1 MDAESLPSTFSSDV
15 LQIQGILRKIVHFL
29 MFATVGFVLAQGL
42 QRANQLKIIRRSDAS
57 PSLTRLALLVTILLG
72 ASDELFQMFVPDR
85 RASLFDVAIDS
96 LGAACG
102 IWIWWT
108 RDHRTIPSPQ
118 SRPPHLNESGQR
130 TGKNSE
136 REPHGSLKRGLAAVG
151 PSNLISFLK
160 KPFVRHTSIHRSP
173 EYSLRSSL
181 PQCL

>member
-1 MDAESLPSTFSSDV
+1 MRYQLSRFWIIWALLAVVGLLTLLPFFGSPLTEIFYQWMRKAYPQLSSSDV

-118 SRPPHLNESGQR
+118 SRPPHLNESEQR
-130 TGKNSE
+130 TGENSE
-136 REPHGSLKRGLAAVG
+136 REPTVH
-151 PSNLISFLK
+151 
-160 KPFVRHTSIHRSP
+160 
-173 EYSLRSSL
+173 
-181 PQCL
+181 